1 MAITKE
7 QAIDILEKFD
17 FFEGQRAG
25 RELWVEKPAEVQEQD
40 ISNFSRD
47 VHLLKEYITSDVIPR
62 VEMDDL
68 IYKLECLLCHATGSR
83 LSKHTYDLRTMETA
97 VTDYIQDAHDEGYD
111 EGYAEATKEVA
122 GKIFE
127 EIEKII
133 QKNYESAQNNEEDEE
148 LEAATDYLSYVS
160 CDLDELKKKYPSEDT
175 EL

>member
-1 MAITKE
+1 MARYIDADALKE
-7 QAIDILEKFD
+7 RLFAISVVPDDLYGMGINRGLDRAETAIDMMPT
-17 FFEGQRAG
+17 A
-25 RELWVEKPAEVQEQD
+25 
-40 ISNFSRD
+40 
-47 VHLLKEYITSDVIPR
+47 DVIPR

-83 LSKHTYDLRTMETA
+83 LSKHTYDLRTMETV